1 MLKNKTTFFY
11 IRMFIAVSGIS
22 AVEKTLHGL
31 TPGSK
36 MIVVNIERRCM
47 PGFKYI
53 TSGTKE

>member
-1 MLKNKTTFFY
+1 
-11 IRMFIAVSGIS
+11 MFIAVSGIS

>member
-1 MLKNKTTFFY
+1 ML
-11 IRMFIAVSGIS
+11 IPVSGIS

-36 MIVVNIERRCM
+36 MIVVKIERHCM
-47 PGFKYI
+47 PGFKYL